1 MREIAISKS
10 KEENLVLRL
19 EGGRRLHNHDTV
31 RHLSITNSSEDWETD
46 VGELKTTVDMSRIR
60 SLTVFGE
67 WRPFFISDKMRLL
80 RVLDLEDTKDVRNHH
95 IKQIGELLHLRY
107 LSLRGCMRIAY
118 LPDSLGNLR
127 QLETLDVRD
136 TFILRLP
143 KTITNLRKL
152 KYLRAIVDK
161 ITYEGIAEELPE
173 VMRNMLCIFTAALL
187 LLCLA
192 CTTSSIGMLD
202 DEINTRE
209 ICSMFCCS
217 ILPSIAMRLQGN
229 GVVAPRGLR
238 RLTALHTL
246 VTGVNKKNSK
256 KFFSVLAALSRLESL
271 SLLSKGKPGLCG
283 CLDAQEKF
291 SPPKDVKSLKL
302 QGNLVEL
309 PKWIKQLN
317 NLVKLKLSETMLKDH
332 DAAIQVL
339 GMLPNL
345 TILCLSRESFH
356 SLEGEELNFSEG
368 SFKSLVVLELN
379 FSGSKCVKF
388 EQGAFLNLELLLLS
402 VYYEEVETKFSGLEF
417 LQSIKEVQIDGYCP
431 NRKGLKKDLLVQ
443 LSQNPKKPFLKT
455 GRSAGRMHV
464 FVKVFFCPCRS
475 QPPGA
480 ESLSLLSKG
489 EPGLW
494 GCLDADEE
502 FSPPMN
508 LKSLKLQGNLV
519 ELPKWIRQLN
529 NLVKLKL
536 SETMLKDHNAAIQV
550 LGELRNLTILCLSRE
565 PFHSLEGGELNFS
578 EGSFISLVVLELH
591 FGGSKCV
598 KFEQGAFLNLELLLL
613 SVYYEEV
620 ETKFSG
626 LEFLPGIKEVRLHG
640 EFYAR
645 NEQSAPR
652 LKEDLLAQLSE
663 NPKKPI
669 LKTSGCF

>member
-1 MREIAISKS
+1 
-10 KEENLVLRL
+10 
-19 EGGRRLHNHDTV
+19 
-31 RHLSITNSSEDWETD
+31 
-46 VGELKTTVDMSRIR
+46 
-60 SLTVFGE
+60 
-67 WRPFFISDKMRLL
+67 
-80 RVLDLEDTKDVRNHH
+80 
-95 IKQIGELLHLRY
+95 
-107 LSLRGCMRIAY
+107 
-118 LPDSLGNLR
+118 
-127 QLETLDVRD
+127 
-136 TFILRLP
+136 
-143 KTITNLRKL
+143 
-152 KYLRAIVDK
+152 
-161 ITYEGIAEELPE
+161 
-173 VMRNMLCIFTAALL
+173 
-187 LLCLA
+187 
-192 CTTSSIGMLD
+192 
-202 DEINTRE
+202 
-209 ICSMFCCS
+209 
-217 ILPSIAMRLQGN
+217 
-229 GVVAPRGLR
+229 
-238 RLTALHTL
+238 

-417 LQSIKEVQIDGYCP
+417 L
-431 NRKGLKKDLLVQ
+431 
-443 LSQNPKKPFLKT
+443 
-455 GRSAGRMHV
+455 
-464 FVKVFFCPCRS
+464 
-475 QPPGA
+475 
-480 ESLSLLSKG
+480 
-489 EPGLW
+489 
-494 GCLDADEE
+494 
-502 FSPPMN
+502 
-508 LKSLKLQGNLV
+508 
-519 ELPKWIRQLN
+519 
-529 NLVKLKL
+529 
-536 SETMLKDHNAAIQV
+536 
-550 LGELRNLTILCLSRE
+550 
-565 PFHSLEGGELNFS
+565 
-578 EGSFISLVVLELH
+578 
-591 FGGSKCV
+591 
-598 KFEQGAFLNLELLLL
+598 
-613 SVYYEEV
+613 
-620 ETKFSG
+620 
-626 LEFLPGIKEVRLHG
+626 PGIKEVRLHG